1 MSVWYVF
8 VIHSNSR
15 LDCSSCPYQRS
26 AGVDR
31 APRGKESERG
41 RDKVSLSP
49 AVWRPAYRALW
60 CLSVAGMLTP
70 PRRTG
75 HQCLIHVGSVNI
87 QRPHG
92 WQICH
97 ASLLPWGGRHPE
109 CRSAHGSSN
118 THTRAYVMGSGHGRL
133 GRVVL
138 CDCGGGE
145 RVSAGHYD
153 TQTHTDVCIRVK
165 DGACLFGG
173 SNSAACKLFMLKRV
187 YAQMEQEY

>member
-1 MSVWYVF
+1 MLGALTFSD
-8 VIHSNSR
+8 
-15 LDCSSCPYQRS
+15 LTGDRS
-26 AGVDR
+26 AMR
-31 APRGKESERG
+31 AFSPGAGGTPS
-41 RDKVSLSP
+41 VS
-49 AVWRPAYRALW
+49 
-60 CLSVAGMLTP
+60 
-70 PRRTG
+70 
-75 HQCLIHVGSVNI
+75 
-87 QRPHG
+87 
-92 WQICH
+92 
-97 ASLLPWGGRHPE
+97 
-109 CRSAHGSSN
+109 SAHGSSN